1 MDNNNIYQ
9 GLVLKIII
17 IPIIGNLRPSK
28 DHQTVIEQQPDPSPN
43 IKKASDIFLRP
54 RDDDMV

>member
-1 MDNNNIYQ
+1 M
-9 GLVLKIII
+9 
-17 IPIIGNLRPSK
+17 GNLRPSK

-54 RDDDMV
+54 RDDEMV